1 MPTSASRGT
10 IRSVSFFSVGSVNGV
25 ATSLL
30 VLTTSVQ
37 SGSEQVIDITYIHPP
52 EVLNHITFTSYECWA
67 FYVFLVKGE

>member
-10 IRSVSFFSVGSVNGV
+10 VRSVSFFSVGSVNGV

-52 EVLNHITFTSYECWA
+52 EVLNYHITSYECWA
-67 FYVFLVKGE
+67 FFVFLVKGE